1 MLKTTVF
8 SLLFLVFS
16 LSGTA
21 WSDIFRY
28 TDDSGVV
35 CYTDAPYGK
44 KSELVL
50 RESRPEEKQSLAVKQ
65 PEARADYSH
74 FVQKA
79 ASKYDIDSA
88 LINAV
93 IKTESNGN
101 HKAISRKGAIGLMQ
115 LMPRTANDMNVR
127 NPFNP
132 EENIEGGTKY
142 LRAMLE
148 KFNGDLTL
156 ALAAYNAGPGTVE
169 KYRSVPPI
177 SETRDYVKRVYS
189 LYKGRQ
195 SYTTTG
201 VLAKNEQ
208 PAVTVQARQAP
219 IYKVTLD
226 DGTILFTNATLSKPN
241 KLRF

>member
-1 MLKTTVF
+1 MCKTTVY
-8 SLLFLVFS
+8 SLLVLVFS

-21 WSDIFRY
+21 WSDIYRY
-28 TDDSGVV
+28 TDENGVV
-35 CYTDAPYGK
+35 CYTDAPFGK
-44 KSELVL
+44 KTELVL
-50 RESRPEEKQSLAVKQ
+50 RENRPDEKQTLSLKQ
-65 PEARADYSH
+65 PAVHSDYSH
-74 FVQKA
+74 YVQKA

-101 HKAISRKGAIGLMQ
+101 HRAISRKGAIGLMQ
-115 LMPRTANDMNVR
+115 LMPGTANDMNVR

-142 LRAMLE
+142 LRTMIE
-148 KFNGDLTL
+148 KFKGDLTL
-156 ALAAYNAGPGTVE
+156 ALAAYNAGPATVE
-169 KYRSVPPI
+169 KYRRVPPI
-177 SETRDYVKRVYS
+177 SETRDYVRKVYA

-195 SYTTTG
+195 SYATTG
-201 VLAKNEQ
+201 TPLKNEP
-208 PAVTVQARQAP
+208 PAQAKQAP